1 MGKKSLILVLNL
13 LFTTNMIFATIS
25 QGEAYKIAANWFEEA
40 GFDVSK
46 SNVKKAPSN
55 CDKSEPYYI
64 FNHNEGAYIIV
75 SGIDDENPIIGYSK
89 ECQWDHNNVPPFLK
103 EMLNN
108 YNGNSHVSPKREN
121 NYIRQNNAKLLTTAN
136 WGQHYPYN
144 AMLERNYPIGC
155 VATAIAIALR
165 YYESPLPGKGTHSY
179 VSSYDGKTYSFD
191 FNRTFDWSKMP
202 LKAPYNDEEANTIAE
217 LTYAAA
223 VASDM
228 TFAPG
233 GSGGS
238 TSPYTIY
245 KFFNYS
251 QTIMD
256 HRSEFYDLEEV
267 EDMLYEEIDN
277 NRVVI
282 VSGGAHCF
290 ICDGY
295 ANDYFHFNFGWDGQ
309 GNGNFHLSSI
319 TPVPAE
325 YPYLSFMTGIEPSL
339 EIDED
344 GIPWRIARGSKN
356 AKGISVNS
364 EKIITGES
372 YNFSISDFQAQNL
385 YPYTF
390 EGEIAMALCN
400 SKHEIKE
407 IIYSE
412 LCNHTWFYG
421 DWVKHFDNIQI
432 NCNLD
437 EDDFICFVGRPLG
450 VSKWSIVPV
459 EKGLRSSI
467 KVGETGIKGIPV
479 TWDFGFNTYEYYDY
493 DCNNRTFPGS
503 EYTADITI
511 PLSHTLIGCLVNG
524 FPHRIYRIFE
534 DSEECRFNFIAD
546 EGVESYTVRPVS
558 YAEHD
563 ALNDCEVTSSQGGSV
578 SLNINH
584 DDYIRLVGLK
594 VNGEINEQDF
604 ELLQCLPYLKTLDL
618 SDATITGNNPKKV
631 PDYAFE
637 YNSNIEKIIIPKS
650 TEEIGNLAF
659 VWSSLKSL
667 HFGPAIRT
675 IGSEALR
682 CEELEEFYVEMQR
695 PIEVYPNAFE
705 SMNLD
710 KVILYVPVGTKDLY
724 KNSHY
729 AWRDFKNIVEFD
741 YSASIGEV
749 ESDNNFSYETNHKN
763 LTISSDNS
771 VNVNVI
777 DLNGRVVVSD
787 KVSGI
792 KNYTLEPGMYILSTA
807 NGKPHKVIIP

>member
-1 MGKKSLILVLNL
+1 
-13 LFTTNMIFATIS
+13 MIFAAIS

-40 GFDVSK
+40 GFNTCNSRIKK
-46 SNVKKAPSN
+46 SPSN
-55 CDKSEPYYI
+55 SNSNKNESYYI
-64 FNHNEGAYIIV
+64 FNHKEGAYIIV
-75 SGIDDENPIIGYSK
+75 SGIDDENPIIGYST

-103 EMLNN
+103 EMLDN
-108 YNGNSHVSPKREN
+108 YNGKSHVSPKRAN
-121 NYIRQNNAKLLTTAN
+121 KYIRQNNAKLLTTAN

-179 VSSYDGKTYSFD
+179 ESSYDGKTYSFD

-202 LKAPYNDEEANTIAE
+202 LKAPYNDEEANSIAE

-233 GSGGS
+233 GSGAMAR
-238 TSPYTIY
+238 PYSIQE
-245 KFFNYS
+245 FFNYS
-251 QTIMD
+251 QEIIQ
-256 HRSEFYDLEEV
+256 HRSEFFSLEEI
-267 EDMLYEEIDN
+267 EDILYEEIDN

-282 VSGGAHCF
+282 VSGGSHCF

-325 YPYLSFMTGIEPSL
+325 FPYIHIITGIQPAEG
-339 EIDED
+339 INDR

-356 AKGISVNS
+356 AKGIMVNS
-364 EKIITGES
+364 DKIEKGGK
-372 YNFSISDFQAQNL
+372 YNFAINDFQAQME
-385 YPYTF
+385 YPYPF
-390 EGEIAMALCN
+390 EGELALALCN
-400 SKHEIKE
+400 EEGIKE
-407 IIYSE
+407 ILYSE
-412 LCNHTWFYG
+412 PLNFNCFYG
-421 DWVKHFDNIQI
+421 EQRFVLSDVEI
-432 NCNLD
+432 NCDLD
-437 EDDFICFVGRPLG
+437 VDDYICAVGRAID
-450 VSKWSIVPV
+450 VSKWSIIPV
-459 EKGLRSSI
+459 EKGLRASI

-479 TWDFGFNTYEYYDY
+479 IWDFGFNTYEYYDY
-493 DCNNRTFPGS
+493 DSNNLTFPGS
-503 EYTADITI
+503 RYAAHITI
-511 PLSHTLIGCLVNG
+511 PQSHTLIGCLVNG
-524 FPHRIYRIFE
+524 FPYRIDRIFE
-534 DSEECRFNFIAD
+534 DSEGCRFNFIAE

-558 YAEHD
+558 YTEHD
-563 ALNDCEVTSSQGGSV
+563 ALNNCEATSSQGGTL

-618 SDATITGNNPKKV
+618 RDATITGNNPRKV

-667 HFGPAIRT
+667 HFGPAIKT

-695 PIEVYPNAFE
+695 PIEVLPNAFE

-710 KVILYVPVGTKDLY
+710 KVILYVPVGTKNLY
-724 KNSHY
+724 KNSPY

-741 YSASIGEV
+741 YSASIEEV
-749 ESDNNFSYETNHKN
+749 ESDNKLSYETNHRN
-763 LTISSDNS
+763 LTISSNVP

-777 DLNGRVVVSD
+777 DLNGRVVISD

-792 KNYTLEPGMYILSTA
+792 KNYSLEPGIYILSSA
-807 NGKPHKVIIP
+807 NGKPQKVIIP